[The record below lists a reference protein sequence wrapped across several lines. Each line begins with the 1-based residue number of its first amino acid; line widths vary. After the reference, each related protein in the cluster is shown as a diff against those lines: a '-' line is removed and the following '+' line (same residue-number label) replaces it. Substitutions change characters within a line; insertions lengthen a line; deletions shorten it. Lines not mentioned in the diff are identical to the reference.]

1 MQTRR
6 RCRELRF
13 LSAATVAVAL
23 VLGTASMAAA
33 VEPPVPSVTG
43 PVTGGAG
50 DAALLR
56 PTLPADSGYVTQ
68 EYFLTGD
75 ATAYASATPLTTDGK
90 WKLTPAGTAPYA
102 TRMVV
107 IRPSDPKRFNGTVY
121 VEWLN
126 VSAGFDT
133 PATYLMDRQLV
144 VREGAAWVGVSAQ
157 AVGVQGSSS
166 GTATAGFASGIKAA
180 DPERYASLSHPG
192 DSYSYDIFTQAGR
205 AIRGEG
211 EVKPL
216 GDLTP
221 KRLIATGESQS
232 ASRMVTYID
241 GVNPLAPKVW
251 DGFLV
256 HSRFGGGAALTQAP
270 LPDVTV
276 PNGTVIRTDVPV
288 PVLMFET
295 ESDVG
300 PLGGAAARQPDT
312 RRIHTWEVAGTSH
325 SDAYGTLYNFSDP
338 GDGSAEVKLLDVA
351 NATVGPLSC
360 ATPINAGPHYAV
372 LMAAVD
378 HLDRW
383 VRTGTPPRS
392 MPRFQV
398 TDGPPRTVGATTVPT
413 YVIARDADGI
423 AVGGIRTAF
432 VDAPRA
438 RIDGENGTGPSFCR
452 LFGNTIPFD
461 AATLAAKYPSKDAF
475 LAAFRTA
482 TEKSVKAGVVLPEE
496 AKKQLA
502 AIQQVPYPGA

>member
-1 MQTRR
+1 V
-6 RCRELRF
+6 
-13 LSAATVAVAL
+13 SAVVFAIALLLGSAT
-23 VLGTASMAAA
+23 MAAG
-33 VEPPVPSVTG
+33 VEPPVPTVSG

-50 DAALLR
+50 EPALLR

-68 EYFLTGD
+68 EYFLTGN
-75 ATAYASATPLTTDGK
+75 ATAYTSAQQLTTDGK
-90 WKLTPAGTAPYA
+90 WTLAPAGTAPYA
-102 TRMVV
+102 TRLVV
-107 IRPSDPKRFNGTVY
+107 IRPSDPKDFNGTVF

-133 PATYLMDRQLV
+133 PATYLMDRLALI
-144 VREGAAWVGVSAQ
+144 REGAAWVGVSAQ
-157 AVGVQGSSS
+157 SVGVQGASS
-166 GTATAGFASGIKAA
+166 GTATAGFASGLKAA
-180 DPERYASLSHPG
+180 DPARYASLTHPG

-211 EVKPL
+211 EVDPL
-216 GDLTP
+216 GGLEP

-232 ASRMVTYID
+232 ATRMVTYID

-256 HSRFGGGAALTQAP
+256 HSRFGGGAALSQAP
-270 LPDVTV
+270 LPDVGV
-276 PNGTVIRTDVPV
+276 PNGTVIRADVPV

-300 PLGGAAARQPDT
+300 PLGGAAARQADT
-312 RRIHTWEVAGTSH
+312 KRIRTWEVAGTAH

-338 GDGSAEVKLLDVA
+338 GDGSAEVKLLDVT

-372 LMAAVD
+372 LMAAVTQ
-378 HLDRW
+378 LDRW

-392 MPRFQV
+392 MPRFAV

-413 YVIARDADGI
+413 YVITRDADGNAI
-423 AVGGIRTAF
+423 GGIRTAF

-438 RIDGENGTGPSFCR
+438 RLDGENGTGPSFCR
-452 LFGNTIPFD
+452 LFGNTLPFD
-461 AATLAAKYPSKDAF
+461 AATLAKRYPSKDAF

-482 TEKSVKAGVVLPEE
+482 TKQSVKAGVVLPEE

-502 AIQQVPYPGA
+502 AIQQVPYPGS